1 MATATNNAPGYLLIC
16 GAILTITAVSGFGY
30 SSNINEVMAILF
42 AFIASIY
49 AFRPYNKIPP
59 LGKWAG
65 LFVFLSCCVIAFS
78 VMLSEFKSY
87 KIVNFTSLFG
97 LLIGTGIFSEQKWEN
112 INMFRIGLVI
122 SSFALI
128 VIYLFQPGHLL
139 HGWNSNSA
147 IFMIPILLL
156 GMSLIYCSD
165 EITQR
170 KRYIGFYGCALIGF
184 SLLSTLNNRSS
195 LLALSL
201 FSIIPIFPWT
211 LNSRRCFRW
220 VYVTIIAMGVITP
233 FFQDYIASTEIFQN
247 TIQLSKGDKL
257 GGFNGRE
264 ILWHQAVDIIE
275 QNSLI
280 GKGGW
285 RVIYFHNFSLDVLIQ
300 YGWLGW
306 ITFTMIVTVILER
319 CFLPRSKHNIFL
331 YAFIV
336 LLLMNTYENAFLAN
350 NYFTIFPYFFTGIA
364 WRNAM
369 QKRQIYRWTV
379 NRNSCL

>member
-1 MATATNNAPGYLLIC
+1 MNSVKGTNNALGVLLLG
-16 GAILTITAVSGFGY
+16 GAILTITAVSGFGQ
-30 SSNINEVMAILF
+30 SLHINEVMAISF
-42 AFIASIY
+42 ALVASVY
-49 AFRPYNKIPP
+49 ASLPYSKTPP
-59 LGKWAG
+59 LGKWIR
-65 LFVFLSCCVIAFS
+65 LFVPIACCAIAISVI
-78 VMLSEFKSY
+78 LSEFKTY
-87 KIVNFTSLFG
+87 KIINFTSLFG
-97 LLIGTGIFSEQKWEN
+97 LLIGTGIISVFKWEN
-112 INMFRIGLVI
+112 INMFRTGLVI

-128 VIYLFQPGHLL
+128 VIYLFLPGHLL

-165 EITQR
+165 EISERT
-170 KRYIGFYGCALIGF
+170 RYIAFYSCALIGF
-184 SLLSTLNNRSS
+184 WLISLLDNRSS

-201 FSIIPIFPWT
+201 FSIIPLCPWV
-211 LNSRRCFRW
+211 LSSQKCFRW

-233 FFQDYIASTEIFQN
+233 FFQDFIANTEVFQDI
-247 TIQLSKGDKL
+247 IQLTKGDKM

-264 ILWHQAVDIIE
+264 ILWHKAVDIVG
-275 QNSLI
+275 QNPLI

-306 ITFTMIVTVILER
+306 ITFATIVIATLER
-319 CFLPRSKHNIFL
+319 CFLPGSKHNILL

-350 NYFTIFPYFFTGIA
+350 NYFTIFPYFLTGIA

-369 QKRQIYRWTV
+369 QKQ
-379 NRNSCL
+379 